1 LKPIAHLGPK
11 IWRGRAHR
19 LSPESIVFSNP
30 LFRVSFSLLSP
41 KLQGLKNMYLIVI
54 GWLYVTLL
62 MALAEAFS
70 SQGTVLGAIIT
81 FVFYGLLPMAL
92 VVYLMGTPLRRKAIR
107 RQDEQA
113 RQDFLSGQTDSTL
126 EPDAGRQAAALP
138 EAAAVPAVGKEER

>member
-1 LKPIAHLGPK
+1 
-11 IWRGRAHR
+11 
-19 LSPESIVFSNP
+19 
-30 LFRVSFSLLSP
+30 
-41 KLQGLKNMYLIVI
+41 MYLIVI

-70 SQGTVLGAIIT
+70 TQGSVLGAIIT
-81 FVFYGLLPMAL
+81 FVFYGLLPMGL

-113 RQDFLSGQTDSTL
+113 RQEFLSSQTDSAVQ
-126 EPDAGRQAAALP
+126 PDAGRHASALP

>member
-1 LKPIAHLGPK
+1 
-11 IWRGRAHR
+11 
-19 LSPESIVFSNP
+19 
-30 LFRVSFSLLSP
+30 
-41 KLQGLKNMYLIVI
+41 MYLIVI
-54 GWLYVTLL
+54 AWLYVTLL

-70 SQGTVLGAIIT
+70 TQGSVLGAIIT

-138 EAAAVPAVGKEER
+138 EAAAVPAVRKEER

>member
-1 LKPIAHLGPK
+1 
-11 IWRGRAHR
+11 
-19 LSPESIVFSNP
+19 
-30 LFRVSFSLLSP
+30 
-41 KLQGLKNMYLIVI
+41 
-54 GWLYVTLL
+54 

-70 SQGTVLGAIIT
+70 TQGSVLGAIIT

-113 RQDFLSGQTDSTL
+113 RQEFLSSQTESAVQ
-126 EPDAGRQAAALP
+126 PDAGRHAAALP